1 MKLIIYLLLFEL
13 DQIEKI
19 RIIGLIV
26 TNQMQKLHQL
36 FQVTFEK
43 TTKMGKKS
51 EHFF

>member
-26 TNQMQKLHQL
+26 TNQMQKKMQQL

-43 TTKMGKKS
+43 TTKM
-51 EHFF
+51 